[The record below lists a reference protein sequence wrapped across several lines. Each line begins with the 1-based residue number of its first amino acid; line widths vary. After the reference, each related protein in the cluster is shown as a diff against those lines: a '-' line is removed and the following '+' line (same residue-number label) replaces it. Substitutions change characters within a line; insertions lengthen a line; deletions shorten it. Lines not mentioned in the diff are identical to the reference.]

1 MSQTQPQPEPTEPIE
16 FTSAFARFG
25 PWVRRTL
32 LQRVGNRHDIADDLS
47 QRVWK
52 GVFQALKDGRYDPAR
67 SAISTFIYAVMQ
79 NVHREFARGES
90 RQLARTDSSVHLHV
104 ETTEADPANLMDE
117 AESIDRVRAA
127 LAGTLTGLEPADAH
141 VLKLLAQGATDRELA
156 RTLNISPSTAH
167 ARKKAALDRLRAVL
181 EPNPNP
187 QSPER
192 HTRGGQQP

>member
-32 LQRVGNRHDIADDLS
+32 LQRVSNRHDIADDLS

-79 NVHREFARGES
+79 NVHREFARRETRQVKHAES
-90 RQLARTDSSVHLHV
+90 AAQLRIEPAD
-104 ETTEADPANLMDE
+104 ADPSSLMDE
-117 AESIDRVRAA
+117 AEAIDRVRAA
-127 LAGTLTGLEPADAH
+127 IDGTLAGLQPADAD
-141 VLKLLAQGATDRELA
+141 VLKLLALGVTDRELA
-156 RTLNISPSTAH
+156 RKLNVSPSTAH

>member
-1 MSQTQPQPEPTEPIE
+1 MSRTEPQPERTEPSE

-32 LQRVGNRHDIADDLS
+32 LQRVNNRHDVADDLS

-52 GVFQALKDGRYDPAR
+52 GVFEALRDRRYDPSR
-67 SAISTFIYAVMQ
+67 SALSTFIYAVMQ

-90 RQLARTDSSVHLHV
+90 RQIARSDSAVHLHG
-104 ETTEADPANLMDE
+104 EPTEADPASLMDE

-127 LAGTLTGLEPADAH
+127 LDGRLAGLEPTDAE
-141 VLKLLAQGATDRELA
+141 VLRLLAAGATDRELA
-156 RTLNISPSTAH
+156 RKLNVSPSTAH
-167 ARKKAALDRLRAVL
+167 ARKKAALDRLRSVL

-187 QSPER
+187 DSAER
-192 HTRGGQQP
+192 HTRSDQQP

>member
-1 MSQTQPQPEPTEPIE
+1 MSQNPPQPEPTEPAE

-32 LQRVGNRHDIADDLS
+32 LQRVSNRHDIADDLS

-67 SAISTFIYAVMQ
+67 SALSTFIYAVMQ
-79 NVHREFARGES
+79 NVHREFARGEH
-90 RQLARTDSSVHLHV
+90 RQIKHTESAAHLRIEHA
-104 ETTEADPANLMDE
+104 TADPSSLIDE
-117 AESIDRVRAA
+117 AEAIDRVRAA
-127 LAGTLTGLEPADAH
+127 LDGRLSGLEPADAE
-141 VLKLLAQGATDRELA
+141 VLRLLALGVTDRELA
-156 RTLNISPSTAH
+156 RKLNVSPSTAH
-167 ARKKAALDRLRAVL
+167 ARKKAALDRLRDVL

-192 HTRGGQQP
+192 HGRIGQQP

>member
-1 MSQTQPQPEPTEPIE
+1 MSRTEPQPQRAEPPE

-32 LQRVGNRHDIADDLS
+32 LQRVNNRHDVADDLS

-52 GVFQALKDGRYDPAR
+52 GVFEALKDRRYDPSR
-67 SAISTFIYAVMQ
+67 SALSTFIYAVMQ

-90 RQLARTDSSVHLHV
+90 RQMARTDAAVHLHV
-104 ETTEADPANLMDE
+104 EPTEADPASLMDE

-127 LAGTLTGLEPADAH
+127 LAGTLTGLEPTDAE
-141 VLKLLAQGATDRELA
+141 VLRLLALGATDRELA
-156 RTLNISPSTAH
+156 RKLNVSPSTAH
-167 ARKKAALDRLRAVL
+167 ARKRVALDRLRAAL

-187 QSPER
+187 DSSER
-192 HTRGGQQP
+192 HTRIGQQP